1 MVELIGAIS
10 CQPASK
16 EYVSEIFELLDTDNS
31 GTLSK
36 DEFRTVMKILYSQ
49 SVVAVPLAYARLD
62 GQGRVNSLRRSLQS
76 AISEHGADSTDRGAD
91 VIGTAGGAEQGGR
104 SG

>member
-49 SVVAVPLAYARLD
+49 VLSRILIHWTIVLL
-62 GQGRVNSLRRSLQS
+62 G
-76 AISEHGADSTDRGAD
+76 ED
-91 VIGTAGGAEQGGR
+91 VRQFSILLLLG
-104 SG
+104 